1 MSTTSNMSLI
11 LPSVSSTIGP
21 LWATELN
28 TALTLVDS
36 HDHSSGKGVKV
47 TPSGLNI
54 NADLSMVSH
63 NLTLVRVVAF
73 DSQAA
78 ALSSADIRS
87 VYSVLGDLYWNNG
100 SGTAV
105 QITSGTSVQSST
117 STIARAFERVAVN
130 ANKTILAGDTYSFL
144 DTDTG
149 SSIIY
154 TLPAA
159 NAVAAGRFYEF
170 KDSTGTAG
178 TNNITINRAGADTI
192 DGATSAVINLNYGST
207 RLTSDG
213 VSKWMLGTLPEAQLL
228 KNLTSVKN
236 ITNWGATAWTPTGT
250 WNTNTTYTGIYRRV
264 GDTGQF
270 RVKVALSGVPN
281 NTTLSINLPAGHTI
295 DTTKILGTDNGN
307 PLGQCTIFDASGT
320 DYLTGPVVYETTTT
334 VEIDGNEID
343 GAFLVFNQ
351 VNRIVPFTYASGDA
365 LYIYFEA
372 PIVEYA

>member
-1 MSTTSNMSLI
+1 MSLI

-63 NLTLVRVVAF
+63 NLTLVRTVAL

-192 DGATSAVINLNYGST
+192 DGATSAVIRINYGST

-213 VSKWMLGTLPEAQLL
+213 LSKWMLGTLPEAQLL

-236 ITNWGATAWTPTGT
+236 ITNWGATAWTPTGS
-250 WNTNTTYTGIYRRV
+250 WSTNTTYTGSYRRV

-270 RVKVALSGVPN
+270 RVRIVLSGVPDN
-281 NTTLSINLPAGHTI
+281 VNLTVNLPASHTI
-295 DTTKILGTDNGN
+295 DTTKTLGTNNGI
-307 PLGQCTIFDASGT
+307 PLGNCVIKDAAPGPGF
-320 DYLTGPVVYETTTT
+320 LWNPVVYSTTTA
-334 VEIDGNEID
+334 VEIDGTTVSGSYATFSI
-343 GAFLVFNQ
+343 VS
-351 VNRIVPFTYASGDA
+351 RIYPFTFAVNDTID
-365 LYIYFEA
+365 IYFEA

>member
-63 NLTLVRVVAF
+63 NLTLVRTVAL

-117 STIARAFERVAVN
+117 STIARAFERVC
-130 ANKTILAGDTYSFL
+130 G
-144 DTDTG
+144 
-149 SSIIY
+149 
-154 TLPAA
+154 
-159 NAVAAGRFYEF
+159 EC
-170 KDSTGTAG
+170 
-178 TNNITINRAGADTI
+178 
-192 DGATSAVINLNYGST
+192 
-207 RLTSDG
+207 
-213 VSKWMLGTLPEAQLL
+213 Q
-228 KNLTSVKN
+228 
-236 ITNWGATAWTPTGT
+236 
-250 WNTNTTYTGIYRRV
+250 
-264 GDTGQF
+264 
-270 RVKVALSGVPN
+270 
-281 NTTLSINLPAGHTI
+281 
-295 DTTKILGTDNGN
+295 
-307 PLGQCTIFDASGT
+307 
-320 DYLTGPVVYETTTT
+320 
-334 VEIDGNEID
+334 
-343 GAFLVFNQ
+343 
-351 VNRIVPFTYASGDA
+351 
-365 LYIYFEA
+365 
-372 PIVEYA
+372 